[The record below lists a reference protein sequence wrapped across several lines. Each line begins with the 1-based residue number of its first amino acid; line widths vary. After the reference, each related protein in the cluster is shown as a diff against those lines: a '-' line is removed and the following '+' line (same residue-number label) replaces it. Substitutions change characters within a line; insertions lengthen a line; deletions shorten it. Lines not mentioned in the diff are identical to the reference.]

1 MSNPA
6 SLFQSYATAVYGKDI
21 EAYASIF
28 DEEILAFDMWQQ
40 WTYTGLTAWRQ
51 MAKEWFAALG
61 TNKDLVTFEDIQIQ
75 ENGDLAALTAIAK
88 FTAVSEKDEPLR
100 YLQNRLTWVARKKEG
115 AWKII
120 HQHTSGPIDFETMK
134 VILHK

>member
-1 MSNPA
+1 MSNPS
-6 SLFQSYATAVYGKDI
+6 SLFQSYAAAVYGKDI

-28 DEEILAFDMWQQ
+28 DEDILAFDMWQQ
-40 WTYTGLTAWRQ
+40 WTHTGLNAWRQ

-61 TNKDLVTFEDIQIQ
+61 TNKDVVTFEDIQIQ
-75 ENGDLAALTAIAK
+75 ENGDLAVLTAIAK

-100 YLQNRLTWVARKKEG
+100 FLQNRFTWVARKKEG

-120 HQHTSGPIDFETMK
+120 HQHTSGPIDFESMK